1 MDHIFTFTE
10 KTAANNRLDRMRTS
24 GSFFGL
30 RRFEL
35 FKSVLCMLLPFTVR
49 IGHSCVIQKIIF
61 RAIKEK
67 RMASKYLSSLSK
79 DEYLALTK
87 KLWEIQ
93 NHQCFI
99 CEDEIDLDL
108 NTTNIDHIVPLANKG
123 KDSEENFATTHESC
137 NKSKQDSNLKIAKIL
152 QRLSKIQKT
161 VQSETSKSASLKDV
175 LISCNGSQHKFKYKI
190 EGDHLKYSFSDI
202 GDNKTY
208 QATIFSDNL
217 SKEQTCFIEVPVEYL
232 FHDEIINPR
241 GINNSIGKFIKE
253 FDKKNPQ
260 LHLSLARIED
270 GKLKIFDG
278 QHKAAAQILLGT
290 RKFVVRVFLQPNID
304 RLTETNTN
312 AGSTLRQIAFDKS
325 IMRQLNNTLYS
336 ERVKKYQA
344 EHGLKDDDYSFSEQQ
359 LIDFFKGD
367 IANIKKYIIDS
378 IKHSITNAKDN
389 KLKDYID
396 FEGKAKELPISYS
409 AFDKT
414 ILSSFVN
421 SKLVLTTPIEYKTDE
436 GLNPRELEINQIVK
450 ILNILAENIYINKF
464 LPEIGTARVEKKI
477 IDKKDTEI
485 SDEHLIAYRISKEEI
500 LYNWLQ
506 YLKKV
511 ITTYFSNTGKM
522 FVDEKIFQTSFDEQL
537 WINIDNFV
545 KNLSQ
550 LPLWKDRSMAS
561 TIFSGKKNYD
571 YWKEIFETGK
581 SVDGALVLANPLNFI
596 EMIKRDE
603 KNV

>member
-1 MDHIFTFTE
+1 
-10 KTAANNRLDRMRTS
+10 
-24 GSFFGL
+24 
-30 RRFEL
+30 
-35 FKSVLCMLLPFTVR
+35 
-49 IGHSCVIQKIIF
+49 
-61 RAIKEK
+61 
-67 RMASKYLSSLSK
+67 MASKYLSSLSK
-79 DEYLALTK
+79 DDYSVLTK
-87 KLWEIQ
+87 KLWNIQ

-99 CEDEIDLDL
+99 CEEEIDLDL

-123 KDSEENFATTHESC
+123 KDAEVNFAVTHESC
-137 NKSKQDSNLKIAKIL
+137 NKSKQDANLKIAKIL
-152 QRLSKIQKT
+152 QKLSKIQKLVHT
-161 VQSETSKSASLKDV
+161 KTSKSASLKDI
-175 LISCNGSQHKFKYKI
+175 LKNYNGSKHEFKYKI
-190 EGDHLKYSFSDI
+190 ENMELKYSFSDT

-208 QATIFSDNL
+208 QAPIYTDHL
-217 SKEQTCFIEVPVEYL
+217 SKEQTCFIEVPIEYL

-241 GINNSIGKFIKE
+241 GINNSIGKLIKE
-253 FDKKNPQ
+253 FDKQNPQ

-278 QHKAAAQILLGT
+278 QHKAVAQILLGT
-290 RKFVVRVFLQPNID
+290 KKLVVRVFLKPNID

-336 ERVKKYQA
+336 ERVKKYQIA
-344 EHGLKDDDYSFSEQQ
+344 HNLKEDDYSFSEQQ

-367 IANIKKYIIDS
+367 GANIKKYIIDS

-414 ILSSFVN
+414 ILSSFV
-421 SKLVLTTPIEYKTDE
+421 SAKLVLKTTIDSKTDE

-450 ILNILAENIYINKF
+450 VLSILAENIYMNKF
-464 LPEIGTARVEKKI
+464 LPEVGTARVEKKI
-477 IDKKDTEI
+477 IDKKDTDI
-485 SDEHLIAYRISKEEI
+485 TDDHLIAYRISKEEI

-511 ITTYFSNTGKM
+511 ITTYFANTGKM
-522 FVDEKIFQTSFDEQL
+522 VAEEKIFQTPFDDQI
-537 WINIDNFV
+537 WINIENFV

-561 TIFSGKKNYD
+561 TIFSGKNNYD
-571 YWKEIFETGK
+571 YWKEIFETGN
-581 SVDGALVLANPLNFI
+581 SLDGAVVLATPLNFI
-596 EMIKRDE
+596 EMIKSTE
-603 KNV
+603 NIV

>member
-1 MDHIFTFTE
+1 
-10 KTAANNRLDRMRTS
+10 
-24 GSFFGL
+24 
-30 RRFEL
+30 
-35 FKSVLCMLLPFTVR
+35 
-49 IGHSCVIQKIIF
+49 
-61 RAIKEK
+61 
-67 RMASKYLSSLSK
+67 MASKYLSSLSK
-79 DEYLALTK
+79 DEYLYLTK
-87 KLWEIQ
+87 KLWDIQ

-123 KDSEENFATTHESC
+123 KDAEVNFAVTHESC
-137 NKSKQDSNLKIAKIL
+137 NKSKQDANLKIAKIL
-152 QRLSKIQKT
+152 QKLSKIQRK
-161 VQSETSKSASLKDV
+161 VHAETSKSASLKDI
-175 LISCNGSQHKFKYKI
+175 LNDYEGSKYEFRYKV
-190 EGDHLKYSFSDI
+190 EGNELKYSFSSI

-208 QATIFSDNL
+208 QTLIFTDNL
-217 SKEQTCFIEVPVEYL
+217 SKEMSCFIEVPIEYL

-241 GINNSIGKFIKE
+241 GINNSIGKLIKE
-253 FDKKNPQ
+253 FDKNNPQ
-260 LHLSLARIED
+260 LHLSLARID
-270 GKLKIFDG
+270 GGKLKIFDG
-278 QHKAAAQILLGT
+278 QHKAVAQILLGT
-290 RKFVVRVFLQPNID
+290 RKFVVRVFLEPNID

-336 ERVKKYQA
+336 ERVKKYQI
-344 EHGLKDDDYSFSEQQ
+344 EHGLKEDDYSFSEQQ
-359 LIDFFKGD
+359 LIEFFKGD
-367 IANIKKYIIDS
+367 GANIKKYIIDS

-414 ILSSFVN
+414 ILSSFVS
-421 SKLVLTTPIEYKTDE
+421 SKLVLKTPIDAKTDE
-436 GLNPRELEINQIVK
+436 GLNPRELEINQIVR
-450 ILNILAENIYINKF
+450 ILSILAENIYMNKF
-464 LPEIGTARVEKKI
+464 SPEIGTARVEKKI

-522 FVDEKIFQTSFDEQL
+522 FIEEKIFQTPFDDQL
-537 WINIDNFV
+537 WINIENFV

-571 YWKEIFETGK
+571 YWKEIFETGN
-581 SVDGALVLANPLNFI
+581 SIDGAIVLSNPLNFI
-596 EMIKRDE
+596 EMIKGSE
-603 KNV
+603 NNV

>member
-1 MDHIFTFTE
+1 
-10 KTAANNRLDRMRTS
+10 
-24 GSFFGL
+24 
-30 RRFEL
+30 
-35 FKSVLCMLLPFTVR
+35 
-49 IGHSCVIQKIIF
+49 
-61 RAIKEK
+61 
-67 RMASKYLSSLSK
+67 MASKYLSSLSK
-79 DEYLALTK
+79 DDYSELTK
-87 KLWEIQ
+87 KLWNIQ

-99 CEDEIDLDL
+99 CEEKIDLDL

-123 KDSEENFATTHESC
+123 KDAEVNFAVTHESC
-137 NKSKQDSNLKIAKIL
+137 NKSKQDANLKIAKIL
-152 QRLSKIQKT
+152 QKLSKIQKS
-161 VQSETSKSASLKDV
+161 VQTKTSKSASLKDI
-175 LISCNGSQHKFKYKI
+175 LKSYNGSKHEFKYKI
-190 EGDHLKYSFSDI
+190 ENMELKYSFSDA

-208 QATIFSDNL
+208 QVPIYTDNL
-217 SKEQTCFIEVPVEYL
+217 SKEQSCFIEVPIEYL

-241 GINNSIGKFIKE
+241 GINNSIGKLIKE
-253 FDKKNPQ
+253 FDKQNPQ

-278 QHKAAAQILLGT
+278 QHKAVAQILLGT
-290 RKFVVRVFLQPNID
+290 KKLVVRVFLKPNID

-336 ERVKKYQA
+336 ERVKKYQVA
-344 EHGLKDDDYSFSEQQ
+344 HNLKEDDYSFSEQQ

-367 IANIKKYIIDS
+367 GANIKKYIIDS

-414 ILSSFVN
+414 ILSSFV
-421 SKLVLTTPIEYKTDE
+421 SAKLVLKTAIDSKTDE
-436 GLNPRELEINQIVK
+436 GLNPRELEINQIVRV
-450 ILNILAENIYINKF
+450 LSILAENIYMNKF
-464 LPEIGTARVEKKI
+464 LPEVGTARVEKKI
-477 IDKKDTEI
+477 IDKKDTDI
-485 SDEHLIAYRISKEEI
+485 TDDHLIAYRISKEEI

-511 ITTYFSNTGKM
+511 ITTYFANTGKM
-522 FVDEKIFQTSFDEQL
+522 VAEERIFQTPFDDQI
-537 WINIDNFV
+537 WINIENFV

-561 TIFSGKKNYD
+561 TIFSGKNNYD
-571 YWKEIFETGK
+571 YWKEIFETGN
-581 SVDGALVLANPLNFI
+581 SLDGAVVLATPLNFI
-596 EMIKRDE
+596 EMIKNTE
-603 KNV
+603 NSV

>member
-1 MDHIFTFTE
+1 
-10 KTAANNRLDRMRTS
+10 
-24 GSFFGL
+24 
-30 RRFEL
+30 
-35 FKSVLCMLLPFTVR
+35 
-49 IGHSCVIQKIIF
+49 
-61 RAIKEK
+61 
-67 RMASKYLSSLSK
+67 MASKYLSSLSK
-79 DEYLALTK
+79 DEYSELTK
-87 KLWEIQ
+87 KLWAIQ
-93 NHQCFI
+93 NHTCFI

-123 KDSEENFATTHESC
+123 KDAEVNFAVTHESC
-137 NKSKQDSNLKIAKIL
+137 NKSKQDANLKIAKIL
-152 QRLSKIQKT
+152 QKLSKIQNSVHT
-161 VQSETSKSASLKDV
+161 ETGKSASLKNI
-175 LISCNGSQHKFKYKI
+175 LNSYGGSQFDFKNKI
-190 EGDHLKYSFSDI
+190 ENDELKYSFSGV
-202 GDNKTY
+202 GDNKAY
-208 QATIFSDNL
+208 HAPIFTDNL
-217 SKEQTCFIEVPVEYL
+217 SKEKTCFIEVPIEFL

-241 GINNSIGKFIKE
+241 GINNSIGKLIKE
-253 FDKKNPQ
+253 FDKHNPQ

-270 GKLKIFDG
+270 EKLKIFDG
-278 QHKAAAQILLGT
+278 QHKAVAQILLGT
-290 RKFVVRVFLQPNID
+290 RKLVVRVFLEPNID

-336 ERVKKYQA
+336 ERVKKFQVA
-344 EHGLKDDDYSFSEQQ
+344 HNLKEDNYSFSEQQ

-367 IANIKKYIIDS
+367 GANIKKYIIDS

-414 ILSSFVN
+414 ILSSFVS
-421 SKLVLTTPIEYKTDE
+421 SKLVLKTPIDSKTDE
-436 GLNPRELEINQIVK
+436 GLNPRELEINQIVR
-450 ILNILAENIYINKF
+450 ILTILAENIYINKF

-477 IDKKDTEI
+477 IDKNDTEI
-485 SDEHLIAYRISKEEI
+485 TDEHLIAYRISKEEI

-522 FVDEKIFQTSFDEQL
+522 FIEEKIFQTPFDDQL

-561 TIFSGKKNYD
+561 TIFSGKNNYD
-571 YWKEIFETGK
+571 YWKEIFETGN
-581 SVDGALVLANPLNFI
+581 SLDGAVVLSTPLNFI
-596 EMIKRDE
+596 EMLKASE
-603 KNV
+603 NNA

>member
-1 MDHIFTFTE
+1 
-10 KTAANNRLDRMRTS
+10 
-24 GSFFGL
+24 
-30 RRFEL
+30 
-35 FKSVLCMLLPFTVR
+35 
-49 IGHSCVIQKIIF
+49 
-61 RAIKEK
+61 
-67 RMASKYLSSLSK
+67 MASKYLSSLSK
-79 DEYLALTK
+79 DEYSDLTK
-87 KLWEIQ
+87 KLWNIQ

-108 NTTNIDHIVPLANKG
+108 HTTNIDHIVPLANKG
-123 KDSEENFATTHESC
+123 KDSEENFAVTHESC
-137 NKSKQDSNLKIAKIL
+137 NKSKQDANLRIAKIL

-161 VQSETSKSASLKDV
+161 VQSETSKAASLKDI
-175 LISCNGSQHKFKYKI
+175 LLSFNGSQHEFKYKI
-190 EGDHLKYSFSDI
+190 EDSDLKYSFSDI
-202 GDNKTY
+202 GDNKTH
-208 QATIFSDNL
+208 QTTIFTDDL
-217 SKEQTCFIEVPVEYL
+217 SKEQSCFIEVPIEYL

-241 GINNSIGKFIKE
+241 GINNSIGKLIKE

-260 LHLSLARIED
+260 LHMSLARIDD
-270 GKLKIFDG
+270 GRLKIFDG
-278 QHKAAAQILLGT
+278 QHKAVAQILLGT
-290 RKFVVRVFLQPNID
+290 RKFVIRVFLAPNID

-344 EHGLKDDDYSFSEQQ
+344 VHSLKEDDYSFSEQQ
-359 LIDFFKGD
+359 LIEFFKGD
-367 IANIKKYIIDS
+367 GANIKKYIIDS

-414 ILSSFVN
+414 ILSSFVS
-421 SKLVLTTPIEYKTDE
+421 SKLVLNTPIDSKTDE
-436 GLNPRELEINQIVK
+436 GLNPRELEIDQIVK
-450 ILNILAENIYINKF
+450 ILTILAKNIYINKF

-485 SDEHLIAYRISKEEI
+485 TDEHLIAYRISKEEI

-522 FVDEKIFQTSFDEQL
+522 FVDEKIFQTPFDEQL

-561 TIFSGKKNYD
+561 TIFSGKKNYA

-596 EMIKRDE
+596 EMIKSCDN
-603 KNV
+603 NV